1 MMTFYWNSSIKFYI
15 DGIAYLCQMSLQ
27 NDLLIRAARG
37 EKTERTP
44 VWVMR
49 QAGRILS
56 EYRATRAEAG
66 SFIGLVKNPKLAAEV
81 TVQPVDILGV
91 DAAIIF
97 SDILVIP
104 EALGLPYQMDE
115 GKGPHFPKTIQNIHD
130 IENLNVQDV
139 PKHLKYVSEAIQ
151 ETLHRLENRV
161 PLIGFA
167 GAPWTIFCYMIE
179 GKGSKEFSLARKMLV
194 QDPMLSNALLTKI
207 TDATI
212 LYMNEQIQAGIH
224 LFQLFDSWAGVLNAD
239 LYERMIKPHVHRIL
253 DAAPHHIP
261 TTFFAKG
268 AHFAADSI
276 QSLPCNVVGLD
287 WTIDPVHA
295 KIQFPNKTGTEIHQ
309 LYLDRL
315 KQCHN
320 SNY

>member
-130 IENLNVQDV
+130 IEKLNVQDV

-167 GAPWTIFCYMIE
+167 GAPWTIFCYMIQ
-179 GKGSKEFSLARKMLV
+179 GRGDKDACAGSYAIKRSSYKNYGCYH
-194 QDPMLSNALLTKI
+194 P
-207 TDATI
+207 
-212 LYMNEQIQAGIH
+212 IH
-224 LFQLFDSWAGVLNAD
+224 
-239 LYERMIKPHVHRIL
+239 E
-253 DAAPHHIP
+253 
-261 TTFFAKG
+261 
-268 AHFAADSI
+268 
-276 QSLPCNVVGLD
+276 
-287 WTIDPVHA
+287 
-295 KIQFPNKTGTEIHQ
+295 
-309 LYLDRL
+309 
-315 KQCHN
+315 
-320 SNY
+320 